1 MAAERVSSGPASIV
15 FDQSAVIAH
24 IDRVSSGAASSFIK
38 RATQAQDPIAADA
51 VAQWPVGQDQNKP
64 RSRDLFARRTRITP
78 DALAVDLTNTASPR
92 RGKRGLYPFGI
103 RWSVRTKAGIQA
115 EIAALTPESQSVQNY
130 WKAARAK
137 GQVKKR
143 KPGQKS
149 KYTLRQWWGAKLKKR
164 HGQGAPS
171 AELAGK
177 QPWRVLVIVPGTRAG
192 KALVEQVRADLA
204 ALAKG
209 A

>member
-1 MAAERVSSGPASIV
+1 MAAERARSGPASIV
-15 FDQSAVIAH
+15 FDQSSVIAH

-38 RATQAQDPIAADA
+38 RATETQRLIMEEARKL
-51 VAQWPVGQDQNKP
+51 WPVGDDP
-64 RSRDLFARRTRITP
+64 RPDSRDQFAIRTRVTET
-78 DALAVDLTNTASPR
+78 ALAVDLTNTATPR

-103 RWSVRTKAGIQA
+103 RWSIRTKAGIQA
-115 EIAALTPESQSVQNY
+115 EIAALTPESQSVQDY

-137 GQVKKR
+137 GQVKNR

-177 QPWRVLVIVPGTRAG
+177 QPWRVLVMTPGTRAG
-192 KALVEQVRADLA
+192 KALVEHVRADLA